1 MARGKLE
8 LLLLRLAA
16 LTLML
21 VILTRTQADPDLW
34 GHVLFGRDIVAA
46 RSVPRIDQYAFTS
59 DRPWTFDR
67 GDTILMSTST
77 DGGVTWGTPK
87 TTSGAPAV
95 ATLIVSLELAGLG
108 TLPSC

>member
-1 MARGKLE
+1 MARGKPEPFWLWVHP

-46 RSVPRIDQYAFTS
+46 RSVP
-59 DRPWTFDR
+59 
-67 GDTILMSTST
+67 
-77 DGGVTWGTPK
+77 
-87 TTSGAPAV
+87 
-95 ATLIVSLELAGLG
+95 
-108 TLPSC
+108 

>member
-1 MARGKLE
+1 MTMSRGKPEQLWLPVHP

-46 RSVPRIDQYAFTS
+46 RSVPRIDQYAFTTTGPGS
-59 DRPWTFDR
+59 
-67 GDTILMSTST
+67 I
-77 DGGVTWGTPK
+77 
-87 TTSGAPAV
+87 TSGSPK
-95 ATLIVSLELAGLG
+95 S
-108 TLPSC
+108 